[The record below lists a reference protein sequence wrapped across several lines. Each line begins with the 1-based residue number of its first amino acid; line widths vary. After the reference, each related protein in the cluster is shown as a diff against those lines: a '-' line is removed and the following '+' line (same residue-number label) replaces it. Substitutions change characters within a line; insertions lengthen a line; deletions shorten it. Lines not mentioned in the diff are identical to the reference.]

1 MSPRTLAPCLSSPNW
16 VSIQVQ
22 DAGHAIAPF
31 AMRGEYRQSW
41 TTRVEFL
48 LLLNGGLS

>member
-1 MSPRTLAPCLSSPNW
+1 MHSFPLLSPNCI
-16 VSIQVQ
+16 STQAQ
-22 DAGHAIAPF
+22 DEGHAIAPF

-48 LLLNGGLS
+48 LLRNGGLS